1 MKEKFSTNEILKAVE
16 DILSNNN
23 NNNKIIKSST
33 KIIVPVE
40 AEKIISEAE
49 NFIEKV

>member
-1 MKEKFSTNEILKAVE
+1 MKEKFSTNEILEAVE
-16 DILSNNN
+16 VILSNN

-33 KIIVPVE
+33 KIIVPIE

>member
-16 DILSNNN
+16 DILSNN